1 MCSVL
6 AVRSCEVESSIVT
19 AVFFFFIEVVRS
31 VATAGSFVFSLEVVG
46 SNLFFDSALV
56 CIVSLGSAA
65 TVESMFEV
73 VGLIV
78 AV

>member
-19 AVFFFFIEVVRS
+19 AVFFFIEVVRS

-46 SNLFFDSALV
+46 SNVFFDSALV
-56 CIVSLGSAA
+56 CIVSLDSAA